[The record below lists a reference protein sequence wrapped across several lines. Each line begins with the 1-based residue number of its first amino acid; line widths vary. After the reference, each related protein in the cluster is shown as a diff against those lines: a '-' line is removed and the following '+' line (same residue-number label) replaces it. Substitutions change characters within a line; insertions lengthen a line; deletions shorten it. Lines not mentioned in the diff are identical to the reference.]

1 MNEEPQN
8 NNKTHRRPNYILV
21 FLALAAITAIEV
33 FFVTLFPGLPKAPFL
48 LAMSFVKVALVV
60 LFFMHLKTDNR
71 WYALIFLFPFL
82 LVVPILLV
90 MQIR

>member
-1 MNEEPQN
+1 MNEEPQ
-8 NNKTHRRPNYILV
+8 KPKSHRRPNYLLV

-33 FFVTLFPGLPKAPFL
+33 FFVSLFPGLPKAPFL
-48 LAMSFVKVALVV
+48 LAMSLVKVLLVV

-71 WYALIFLFPFL
+71 WYALIFVLPLL

-90 MQIR
+90 LQIR